1 MIRMEDYWPYIAIV
15 FLILCSAFFS
25 SSEIAYASAN
35 KLRLKKASEA
45 GGLRER
51 WAQAISEQYERAL
64 CTILMGNNLVN
75 IGASSVA
82 TLIALSLVGEVGV
95 AYATGIMTV
104 LILIFGEILPK
115 QIAKKYADSF
125 VLTASPLLRLLMMI
139 TGPLVV
145 VVMAAVERVSQIWGG
160 KSEKTA
166 MTEDELITIIETVE
180 EEGIINEVRRELLQS
195 AIEFAE
201 ITAEEITT
209 HRVDILSID
218 INDSVD
224 EILQIAEESPYSRI
238 PVCDGSMDNIIGV
251 LFLNHL
257 WKALLDRKP
266 PHIRELLTEACY
278 VHKSKTLPVI
288 LEEMQGRKTHM
299 AVVIDDYGGTLGIIT
314 MEDILEQLVGDI
326 WDESDEIRN
335 ELVEIGENL
344 FEVDGSMS
352 IYDLLERLD
361 MDDSE
366 FEDHFVTIG
375 GWAIEMLKD
384 FPKLGESFLYR
395 TLRVTVVE
403 MAELRITKLE
413 VRVMP
418 EK

>member
-1 MIRMEDYWPYIAIV
+1 MKDYWPYIAIV

-35 KLRLKKASEA
+35 KLRLKKASET
-45 GGLRER
+45 GGLRQR

-82 TLIALSLVGEVGV
+82 TLIALSLVGEVGA

-115 QIAKKYADSF
+115 QIAKKHADSF
-125 VLTASPLLRLLMMI
+125 VLVMSPPLRLLMMI

-145 VVMAAVERVSQIWGG
+145 VVMAVVENVSRIWGG
-160 KSEKTA
+160 KSEKIA

-180 EEGIINEVRRELLQS
+180 EEGIIDEVRRDLLQS

-218 INDSVD
+218 INDSMD
-224 EILQIAEESPYSRI
+224 EILKIAEELPYSRI

-257 WKALLDRKP
+257 WKALLDRESP
-266 PHIRELLTEACY
+266 SVRELLTEVCY
-278 VHKSKTLPVI
+278 VHKSKSLPVI
-288 LEEMQGRKTHM
+288 LEEMQRRKTHM

-335 ELVEIGENL
+335 ELVEVGENL
-344 FEVDGSMS
+344 FEVDGGMS
-352 IYDLLERLD
+352 IYGFLERLD

-384 FPKLGESFLYR
+384 FPSLGESFLYKN
-395 TLRVTVVE
+395 LKVTVAE
-403 MAELRITKLE
+403 MTELRITKLE
-413 VRVMP
+413 VRIMR
-418 EK
+418 ESNL